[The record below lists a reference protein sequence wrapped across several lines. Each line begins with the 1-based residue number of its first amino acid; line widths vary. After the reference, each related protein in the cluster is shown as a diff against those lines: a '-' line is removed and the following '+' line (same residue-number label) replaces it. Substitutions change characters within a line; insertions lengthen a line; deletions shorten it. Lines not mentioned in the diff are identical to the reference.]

1 MKLSEVTEKVIALS
15 SAIRDYWE
23 EELPKRHPDYPIV
36 RPGDED
42 GPPPPEEAKLREL
55 LAGLP
60 EEQLYQL
67 GLVMYVGS
75 WIIDAQNTESAY
87 DEVKDRLGDW
97 PEAIDWL
104 ATYVP
109 LGDYLLNGL
118 EKLEK
123 NRVDVDAIWSGRN
136 QGDIRTESTRC
147 LDL

>member
-1 MKLSEVTEKVIALS
+1 MKLSEVIEKVITLS
-15 SAIRDYWE
+15 GSIRDYWE

-67 GLVMYVGS
+67 GLVMYVGR
-75 WIIDAQNTESAY
+75 WAIDAKNSATAC
-87 DEVKDRLGDW
+87 DEVKGRLGDRD
-97 PEAIDWL
+97 EAIERL

-109 LGDYLLNGL
+109 LGDTLEDGL
-118 EKLEK
+118 DELRK
-123 NRVDVDAIWSGRN
+123 NFVNVDDLWAGRVEAGV
-136 QGDIRTESTRC
+136 
-147 LDL
+147 